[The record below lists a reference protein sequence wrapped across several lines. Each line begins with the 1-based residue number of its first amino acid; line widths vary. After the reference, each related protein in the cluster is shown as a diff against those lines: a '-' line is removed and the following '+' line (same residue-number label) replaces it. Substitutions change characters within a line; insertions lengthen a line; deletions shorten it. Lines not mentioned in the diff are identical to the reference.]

1 MYDVPRDLSAMQ
13 CAGYGSN
20 VDRCHLEGARMGVHE
35 GCADRLFRVFGV
47 ILWSL
52 SGLYGCQACAER
64 AYASR
69 LACWCKRNDRVKL
82 FLHLTKR
89 LGTVWGEFAQCV

>member
-1 MYDVPRDLSAMQ
+1 
-13 CAGYGSN
+13 
-20 VDRCHLEGARMGVHE
+20 MGVHE

-47 ILWSL
+47 ISWSL

-89 LGTVWGEFAQCV
+89 LGTVWGEFAQSNVRFSEGEATSPRIPSKTRVTRPPSNA